1 MGDNNEGESPEERKR
16 SEKLKALQM
25 ADLGTSRHE
34 VISTHDVS
42 RNRGPQRG
50 QLGADR
56 ECDKPGTAA
65 YQLARANRTT
75 LDAWSNYHTIV
86 TDTGNMEELDDINDG
101 QSHRRALNEQ
111 FAGRRRPMLQLS
123 DPQFNSPPSI
133 GNHLVPPTSRG
144 RGGGRAGT
152 NRRASYAPSP
162 AKSRTSHRG
171 GIVKTNNQRSVTVG
185 ARLDPALNENN
196 DGIDPQARGSGR
208 GRNRGL
214 DRGRARPTP
223 RQSPLPPRPPR
234 AQRPLLTQDMSGR
247 LSDTSSF
254 LSIMKARSV
263 SVPKSPAALPVSPP
277 MKTSYH
283 DQPLAERMSPPSL
296 TPSRIVPR
304 SQTAAFSKSKGR
316 APTSNST
323 AKAPI
328 EGTGTSIDVEDLKWK
343 ISAGEFPR
351 KKSPL
356 SPVSTP
362 AKKKAAPVAKL
373 PQAAQ
378 KKSSG
383 EAQAVK
389 QRALGQNLLDE
400 GPTVAET
407 SIQTDDVS
415 SYIPGEDLINLEF
428 TTHPRQA
435 AFASPSAAVLEGLD
449 FAVPLLP
456 FAPSPSSIYV
466 SADAESQLGELGF
479 SDVIS
484 TRNEE
489 PGAEFWDLIGNTVG
503 RSVGSALKDA
513 YGKGYIPPFINKS
526 DQQGT
531 SAISRNLAT
540 KSAEQFLKG
549 ISTPN
554 HDMSRLEQWLTKA
567 NNAIEGPSF
576 EKHRSPHGSSPES
589 ADQKPSTRL
598 PVPGLSPHKS
608 EYSELDL
615 QHVELI
621 KPLDFTKAI
630 ESTKPIKFDKP
641 VEATKPPQKPVPET
655 SPSSVFV
662 KPTGLLDSKYASE
675 PPAALTKLTRK
686 KPASATAKSVPHDM
700 TSRMVSRSQAAP
712 SRPPGLAAP
721 SRPPGLPSGSQAMAS
736 RPKSS
741 ARVLSERTPNVHQPV
756 SSTGVRTIGPAPSV
770 FEPTT
775 LRDGHGSAA
784 PPISVRQPAARV
796 PLQAENWSAN
806 IASASSNSDA
816 LRRVSNL
823 TFPRMQ
829 PVSFPVPR
837 VIGPGPGIVL
847 PGFSPTPL
855 TMSGD
860 KAVSKVTILGP
871 APFTPRK

>member
-1 MGDNNEGESPEERKR
+1 
-16 SEKLKALQM
+16 
-25 ADLGTSRHE
+25 
-34 VISTHDVS
+34 
-42 RNRGPQRG
+42 
-50 QLGADR
+50 
-56 ECDKPGTAA
+56 
-65 YQLARANRTT
+65 
-75 LDAWSNYHTIV
+75 
-86 TDTGNMEELDDINDG
+86 
-101 QSHRRALNEQ
+101 
-111 FAGRRRPMLQLS
+111 
-123 DPQFNSPPSI
+123 
-133 GNHLVPPTSRG
+133 
-144 RGGGRAGT
+144 
-152 NRRASYAPSP
+152 
-162 AKSRTSHRG
+162 
-171 GIVKTNNQRSVTVG
+171 
-185 ARLDPALNENN
+185 
-196 DGIDPQARGSGR
+196 
-208 GRNRGL
+208 
-214 DRGRARPTP
+214 
-223 RQSPLPPRPPR
+223 
-234 AQRPLLTQDMSGR
+234 
-247 LSDTSSF
+247 
-254 LSIMKARSV
+254 
-263 SVPKSPAALPVSPP
+263 
-277 MKTSYH
+277 MKTPYH
-283 DQPLAERMSPPSL
+283 DQPLAERMTPQSP
-296 TPSRIVPR
+296 TPSRIAPR
-304 SQTAAFSKSKGR
+304 SQTAAFSKSKGP
-316 APTSNST
+316 ALTSRST

-328 EGTGTSIDVEDLKWK
+328 EGTGTSIDVEDLNWK
-343 ISAGEFPR
+343 ISADEFPR

-356 SPVSTP
+356 LPVSTP
-362 AKKKAAPVAKL
+362 AKKKARPVAKP

-378 KKSSG
+378 KTFSG
-383 EAQAVK
+383 ETQAVK

-400 GPTVAET
+400 GPTVAQT

-428 TTHPRQA
+428 TTPPRQA
-435 AFASPSAAVLEGLD
+435 SFASPSAAVLEGLD
-449 FAVPLLP
+449 FAVPLVP

-479 SDVIS
+479 SDMIS

-513 YGKGYIPPFINKS
+513 YGKGYIPPFLNKF
-526 DQQGT
+526 DQEET
-531 SAISRNLAT
+531 PAISRNLAA

-554 HDMSRLEQWLTKA
+554 HDMSHLEQWLTKA
-567 NNAIEGPSF
+567 NNANEGSSF

-621 KPLDFTKAI
+621 KPLDFTKAVKSTKPI
-630 ESTKPIKFDKP
+630 NFSKPLESTKPIEFNKP
-641 VEATKPPQKPVPET
+641 VEAAKPPQKPVPET
-655 SPSSVFV
+655 SHSGVFI

-675 PPAALTKLTRK
+675 PPAALTKPTRK
-686 KPASATAKSVPHDM
+686 KPASATANPHDM
-700 TSRMVSRSQAAP
+700 TSRMASRPQAAP

-736 RPKSS
+736 RPKTS
-741 ARVLSERTPNVHQPV
+741 ARVLRERTPNVHQPV

-775 LRDGHGSAA
+775 LRDGNGSAA
-784 PPISVRQPAARV
+784 PPISVQQPAARV

-806 IASASSNSDA
+806 IAPTSSNSDA

-823 TFPRMQ
+823 TFPRME

-837 VIGPGPGIVL
+837 VIGPGPGTVL

-855 TMSGD
+855 TKSGD

-871 APFTPRK
+871 PPFTPRK

>member
-25 ADLGTSRHE
+25 ADLGTSRRE

-214 DRGRARPTP
+214 DRGRARATP

-263 SVPKSPAALPVSPP
+263 SVPKPPAALPVSPP

-316 APTSNST
+316 SPTSNST

-428 TTHPRQA
+428 TTPPRQA

-721 SRPPGLPSGSQAMAS
+721 SRPPGPPSGSQAMAS

-806 IASASSNSDA
+806 IASASSSSDA